1 MKSVTP
7 EQFKSMS
14 GYLDQALELEEPERA
29 QWLAALAESDP
40 KMAALLASV
49 LADCDLKGFSE
60 FLAGSAPIPLDDI
73 QHATLI
79 GRDVGPYI
87 IEAELGRGGMG
98 SVWRA
103 RRADGRFEGKV
114 AIKFVHASWIGRI
127 GEQRFLTEG
136 KLLGRLDH
144 PHIAR
149 LLDAG
154 VLEATQP
161 YLVLEYVDGA
171 PIDAYCEGRSLGT
184 EARIRL
190 FLDVLDAV
198 AHAHSN
204 LIVHRDL
211 KPSNIFVTG
220 EGTVK
225 LLDFGIAKLLDEGSG
240 TVPATQSIASALTPQ
255 YAAPEQLLGQPVT
268 TATDTYA
275 LGVVLY
281 ALLSG
286 SNPFADR
293 TRSQAELIRAAT
305 TDSPR
310 HASSVARLS
319 AVSPRSLEG
328 DLDNILHKSLKN
340 DPAERYASAGAFAQD
355 LRRYLDHMPVTA
367 RPDTLGYRAAKFVR
381 RHRVSVALSS
391 LILTAILAGL
401 VGTVWQARRA
411 DANANVAAQQRERA
425 LQQLG
430 YAEAANDFLGF
441 LMSQGADHPLTTPEL
456 LARGERL
463 IDLQFSAD
471 PALRARMLVILG
483 NLYAEIQDQ
492 PHAEKLLAAAQ
503 QAARLSGDLS
513 LQIEADCSL
522 AHEYGDERLFDK
534 SLPVLDAAI
543 ARARAAPGIDSDVLA
558 TCLDERSE
566 VRALLHDLAPAL
578 SDARGA
584 LALLGSPRPGQRL
597 HAVSARAAIASVYGL
612 MGREADAVHEYR
624 QALDDLNRLGRGQTE
639 EAIHYYNQLA
649 LHLSRAGQW
658 LPSAAVYEQGIAAAR
673 AVAGGA
679 GAEVEP
685 TVMINYAKMLTDLG
699 RDQEAMPLFDAAIA
713 ASDHLGNAS
722 GLAMANLLS
731 APAWCD
737 SGALAECAGR
747 LERARAALVSQLPPG
762 HSVFGTLEIEAA
774 ALAWL
779 QQNPAAARDHAQRAL
794 ETFNAAKDWN
804 PNMIRS
810 LTLLAEAELKLGDK
824 AGAAAQAAE
833 AVSRSRQALHGFA
846 TSAWIGRA
854 QLAQAEVYQAQG
866 ETKSAR
872 ASAREALDA
881 LSVTAGERA
890 PWTRQARSLL
900 AGLPQ

>member
-1 MKSVTP
+1 
-7 EQFKSMS
+7 MS
-14 GYLDQALELEEPERA
+14 AYLDQALELEEPERA
-29 QWLAALAESDP
+29 QWLAALGENDP
-40 KMAALLASV
+40 TMAALLSSV
-49 LADCDLKGFSE
+49 LADREHKGFSQ
-60 FLAGSAPIPLDDI
+60 FLVGPAPIPLDDI
-73 QHATLI
+73 QQATLV
-79 GRDVGPYI
+79 GRQVGPYI
-87 IEAELGRGGMG
+87 IEAEIGRGGMG

-103 RRADGRFEGKV
+103 RRADGRFEGRV
-114 AIKFVHASWIGRI
+114 AIKFVLAAWIGRI

-171 PIDAYCEGRSLGT
+171 PIDAYCERRSLGT
-184 EARIRL
+184 EARVRL

-220 EGTVK
+220 DGTVK

-240 TVPATQSIASALTPQ
+240 TIPATQSIASALTPQ

-275 LGVVLY
+275 LGCVLY
-281 ALLSG
+281 LLLSG
-286 SNPFADR
+286 AHPFADR
-293 TRSQAELIRAAT
+293 TRSQAEFIRAAT

-310 HASSVARLS
+310 HASSMARLS
-319 AVSPRSLEG
+319 TVPRRSLEG
-328 DLDNILHKSLKN
+328 DLDNILHKSLKK
-340 DPAERYASAGAFAQD
+340 DPVERYASAGAFAQD

-367 RPDTLGYRAAKFVR
+367 RPDTLGYRGAKFVR
-381 RHRVSVALSS
+381 RHRVAVALSS
-391 LILTAILAGL
+391 LTLTAILAGL
-401 VGTVWQARRA
+401 VGTAWQAQRA
-411 DANANVAAQQRERA
+411 DANADLAAQQRERA

-441 LMSQGADHPLTTPEL
+441 LLSQGADHPLTTPEL

-463 IDLQFSAD
+463 VDLQFSTD
-471 PALRARMLVILG
+471 PALRARMLMILG
-483 NLYAEIQDQ
+483 DLYAEIQDQ

-503 QAARLSGDLS
+503 QAARLSDDPS
-513 LQIEADCSL
+513 LQIEADCDL
-522 AHEYGDERLFDK
+522 AHEYGDEREFDK
-534 SLPVLDAAI
+534 SMPVLDAAI
-543 ARARAAPGIDSDVLA
+543 ARARAVPGVDSDVLA

-566 VRALLHDLAPAL
+566 VRALLDELAPAL
-578 SDARGA
+578 TDARGA
-584 LALLGSPRPGQRL
+584 LALLASPRPGQRL
-597 HAVSARAAIASVYGL
+597 HAVSVRASIASVYGL
-612 MGREADAVHEYR
+612 MGLEADAVREYR
-624 QALDDLNRLGRGQTE
+624 QALDDLNRLGHGQTE
-639 EAIHYYNQLA
+639 TAIHYYNQLA

-679 GAEVEP
+679 EVEP

-699 RDQEAMPLFDAAIA
+699 RSREAMPLFDAAIA
-713 ASDHLGNAS
+713 SADHRGNAS
-722 GLAMANLLS
+722 GVAMANLLS

-737 SGALAECAGR
+737 AGALAECAGR
-747 LERARAALVSQLPPG
+747 LERARAALVTQLPPG
-762 HSVFGTLEIEAA
+762 HSVFGTLETEAA
-774 ALAWL
+774 TLAWL

-794 ETFNAAKDWN
+794 EIFEAAKDWN
-804 PNMIRS
+804 PNVIRS
-810 LTLLAEAELKLGDK
+810 LTLLAEAQLKLGDK
-824 AGAAAQAAE
+824 AGAAAKAAD
-833 AVSRSRQALHGFA
+833 ALSRSRQALHGFA

-900 AGLPQ
+900 DGLPQ

>member
-1 MKSVTP
+1 MTP
-7 EQFKSMS
+7 EQWQSMS
-14 GYLDQALELEEPERA
+14 AYLDQALELEEPERA
-29 QWLAALAESDP
+29 EWFATLAENDP
-40 KMAALLASV
+40 TMAALLASV
-49 LADCDLKGFSE
+49 LADRELEGFSQ
-60 FLAGSAPIPLDDI
+60 FLAGSTPVPLDEI

-79 GRDVGPYI
+79 DRHVGPYV
-87 IEAELGRGGMG
+87 IEAEIGRGGMG

-103 RRADGRFEGKV
+103 RRADGRFEGRV
-114 AIKFVHASWIGRI
+114 AVKFVHAAWIGRI

-161 YLVLEYVDGA
+161 YLVLEYVDGT
-171 PIDAYCEGRSLGT
+171 PIDAYCERRSLGG

-220 EGTVK
+220 DGTVK
-225 LLDFGIAKLLDEGSG
+225 LLDFGIAKLLDEGG
-240 TVPATQSIASALTPQ
+240 DAVPATQSIASALTPQ

-281 ALLSG
+281 SLLSG
-286 SNPFADR
+286 AHPFADR
-293 TRSQAELIRAAT
+293 TRSQAELIRAAV

-310 HASSVARLS
+310 QASSVARLS
-319 AVSPRSLEG
+319 AVPRRSLEG
-328 DLDNILHKSLKN
+328 DLDNILHKSLKK

-355 LRRYLDHMPVTA
+355 LQRYLAHMPVTA
-367 RPDTLGYRAAKFVR
+367 RPDTLGYRGAKFVR
-381 RHRVSVALSS
+381 RHRVGVALSS
-391 LILTAILAGL
+391 LTLTAILAGL
-401 VGTVWQARRA
+401 VGTMWQARRA

-430 YAEAANDFLGF
+430 YAEAANDFLAF

-463 IDLQFSAD
+463 VDQQFSAD
-471 PALRARMLVILG
+471 PGLRARMLSILG
-483 NLYAEIQDQ
+483 DLYAEIQDQ

-503 QAARLSGDLS
+503 QAARLSGDPS

-522 AHEYGDERLFDK
+522 AHEYGDERQFDK

-543 ARARAAPGIDSDVLA
+543 ARAQAVRGIDSDVLA
-558 TCLDERSE
+558 ACLDERSE
-566 VRALLHDLAPAL
+566 VRALLHDLEPAL
-578 SDARGA
+578 TDARGA

-597 HAVSARAAIASVYGL
+597 HAVSARASIASVYGM
-612 MGREADAVHEYR
+612 MGREAEAVREYR
-624 QALDDLNRLGRGQTE
+624 QALDELNRLGRGQSE
-639 EAIHYYNQLA
+639 SAIHYYNQLA
-649 LHLSRAGQW
+649 LNLSRAGQW

-673 AVAGGA
+673 AVAGGT
-679 GAEVEP
+679 EVEP
-685 TVMINYAKMLTDLG
+685 TVVVNYAKLLTDLG
-699 RDQEAMPLFDAAIA
+699 RSHEAMPLFDAAIA
-713 ASDHLGNAS
+713 SADHHGNAS
-722 GLAMANLLS
+722 GVAMANLLS

-737 SGALAECAGR
+737 SGALTECAGR
-747 LERARAALVSQLPPG
+747 LERARTALATQLPPG

-774 ALAWL
+774 MLAWL
-779 QQNPAAARDHAQRAL
+779 QRNPAAARDHAQRAL
-794 ETFNAAKDWN
+794 QIFNAAKDWN
-804 PNMIRS
+804 PNVIRS

-833 AVSRSRQALHGFA
+833 ALSRSRQALHGFA
-846 TSAWIGRA
+846 TSAWMGRA
-854 QLAQAEVYQAQG
+854 QLVQAEVYEAQG
-866 ETKSAR
+866 ETKPAR
-872 ASAREALDA
+872 ESAREALDA
-881 LSVTAGERA
+881 LGAAAGEQA
-890 PWTRQARSLL
+890 PWTRQAQSLL